1 MKVSPVQPVV
11 PTTNVVRRLH
21 NQPTLPTVKRLE
33 KPYEGV
39 TDPAEWIHNNK
50 FHSTTKE
57 AFRGADYGTAIWRC
71 ETEFEYGLRQVKE
84 IVLGFVMVSLI
95 LGGFY
100 LFASWIVEVTK

>member
-11 PTTNVVRRLH
+11 KTVPVVRRL
-21 NQPTLPTVKRLE
+21 Q

-95 LGGFY
+95 LGGLY